1 MNNRSK
7 KYEFTGETCIVYNGV
22 ELHRIRALK
31 DISGVVSAGELGGW
45 FGGKVM
51 EVRGDDGRVYTFPY
65 TGVGITKMERNTVDG
80 SERVLPQELNSYR

>member
-31 DISGVVSAGELGGW
+31 DISGVVSAGSLGAGS
-45 FGGKVM
+45 V
-51 EVRGDDGRVYTFPY
+51 
-65 TGVGITKMERNTVDG
+65 ER
-80 SERVLPQELNSYR
+80 

>member
-7 KYEFTGETCIVYNGV
+7 KYEFTGETCMYNGV

-31 DISGVVSAGELGGW
+31 DISGVVSAGERGW
-45 FGGKVM
+45 FSGKVM
-51 EVRGDDGRVYTFPY
+51 EVRSDDGRVYTFPY
-65 TGVGITKMERNTVDG
+65 AGVGITKMERNTVDG